1 MENFRMMDAETE
13 DKWKPRIIKSFRL
26 SRSQLELIERECA
39 SRNIAFSEFV
49 RQSAMLNIKHGRTR
63 STRN

>member
-1 MENFRMMDAETE
+1 MMEIATE

-39 SRNIAFSEFV
+39 SRNIAFSDFV
-49 RQSAMLNIKHGRTR
+49 RQSAMLNIKHSRTR
-63 STRN
+63 AIRN